1 MADEVIKW
9 MDSNCFEKVFLLG
22 HSLGGKVAM
31 VLASNYPERMERLIV
46 ADIIPREY
54 PPHSLAA
61 IEAMLALDLTTIK
74 SRREAE
80 ALLEPVAPDRSSK
93 IFAN

>member
-31 VLASNYPERMERLIV
+31 VLASNYPERIERLIV
-46 ADIIPREY
+46 ADIIP
-54 PPHSLAA
+54 PSILLIPWL
-61 IEAMLALDLTTIK
+61 L
-74 SRREAE
+74 SRRC
-80 ALLEPVAPDRSSK
+80 
-93 IFAN
+93 